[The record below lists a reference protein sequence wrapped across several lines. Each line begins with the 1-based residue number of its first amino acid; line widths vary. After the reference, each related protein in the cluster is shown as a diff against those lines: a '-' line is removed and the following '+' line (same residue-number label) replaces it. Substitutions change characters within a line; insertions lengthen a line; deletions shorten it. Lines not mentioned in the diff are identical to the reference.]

1 MEKGLPYPLTAVL
14 SLSFAALFACTGTE
28 VGLNAVR
35 PVNPT
40 GEFSTL
46 VDPSVYS
53 EDEFGVAVKD
63 LIRSYQQYQSLFSM
77 VEKESPTVEN
87 TCYELTTK
95 VERVK
100 PLLKEQENVLSQMGT
115 LHQKLATFRED
126 NAQIITAVDA
136 GNLFVAKARERVKK
150 YDELMDITNSFSED
164 CPTGTD
170 WALHLTFGV
179 TGLAQYASA
188 RAKAPHFN
196 ETARQLEDLSA
207 QEKILA
213 SNVVRALNTLR

>member
-1 MEKGLPYPLTAVL
+1 MKSALLYPLTAIL
-14 SLSFAALFACTGTE
+14 SLSFAALFACRGTE

-46 VDPSVYS
+46 DPSLYS
-53 EDEFGVAVKD
+53 EDEFGGVVKD
-63 LIRSYQQYQSLFSM
+63 LIRSYQQYQSLFSAA
-77 VEKESPTVEN
+77 EKESPTVEN
-87 TCYELTTK
+87 TCYELPKK

-100 PLLKEQENVLSQMGT
+100 PLLKEQENVLTQMGAS
-115 LHQKLATFRED
+115 HQKLATFRED
-126 NAQIITAVDA
+126 NAIITAVEA

-150 YDELMDITNSFSED
+150 YDELMDITNSFSDD

-170 WALHLTFGV
+170 WVLHLTFGV

-196 ETARQLEDLSA
+196 ETARQLEELSA
-207 QEKILA
+207 QEKISA
-213 SNVVRALNTLR
+213 SNLVRALKALR